1 MSWLEIPEL
10 IAFIKR
16 HNLFVAEPD
25 GCAFGLTDSEGVPHL
40 KKWRVVT
47 SCYRLAKGLDAHKC
61 RHPPDF
67 RHSRLEG
74 SKTTKSAFYTP
85 QMCECI
91 SQCLYPADVP
101 LMPVEIQTAN
111 EHVSTHD
118 LQLEDVY
125 AGIHLLLE
133 KKDWHR
139 HEGSAEAIK
148 KELDGV
154 LANGTWDY
162 SEVIPREDLMK
173 RKEPFNIGR
182 LMTIL
187 SVKHWESPSL
197 RKLKARI
204 VFRGDDI
211 RDGDGNLAVL
221 LESKVNPAGISAIN
235 ANLAFGSLLNN
246 KTTQSDVVRAYLQ
259 STLGTKVPTFVEL
272 PSELVPSEHKWIK
285 RPCVRLWKS
294 LYGHPESGYYWDQK
308 VSRNNEDDGCKAH

>member
-1 MSWLEIPEL
+1 MALGGHIAFEWPRGCHGWKIPEL

-61 RHPPDF
+61 KHPSDF
-67 RHSRLEG
+67 KHSRLEG
-74 SKTTKSAFYTP
+74 RKTTKSAFYTP

-101 LMPVEIQTAN
+101 MVPIEVQTAN
-111 EHVSTHD
+111 EHVSTQD

-187 SVKHWESPSL
+187 SVWESPSL

-211 RDGDGNLAVL
+211 RNGDGNLESLTVVL
-221 LESKVNPAGISAIN
+221 AGCLAQEVAALFRTVCAHPSMQLYTPPVFQLLARAHLPGTIPC
-235 ANLAFGSLLNN
+235 NL
-246 KTTQSDVVRAYLQ
+246 QV
-259 STLGTKVPTFVEL
+259 
-272 PSELVPSEHKWIK
+272 
-285 RPCVRLWKS
+285 
-294 LYGHPESGYYWDQK
+294 
-308 VSRNNEDDGCKAH
+308 